1 MTADILAL
9 DATDQLAM
17 LAAGKISAVE
27 LLDLATARE
36 AALRKSLNLVVV
48 HDIENARASAKAL
61 DDRRVRGEVLGPLA
75 GLPMTLKDTLDVVG
89 MPASAGVQSL
99 RERAFCEDAETVA
112 RARAAGAVFWG
123 KTNVPVMAGDWQ
135 SFNSLYGTSNNPWD
149 QGRTIGGSS
158 GGAAGCL
165 ATGITALEI
174 GSDIG
179 GSLRVPANFCG
190 VYSHKPTWE
199 AVSQRGH
206 VPPAPGAR
214 APRDLNVVGPMA
226 RSARDLQLLFSI
238 LSRQQVSALDTPKLG
253 RLRVGLWLDEP
264 LYPLDPEARCVIEA
278 YARQLEDA
286 GVEVDLISSPVNAGR
301 LRETY
306 QTLLGAALAQD
317 LSAPQLENLMAM
329 RPAALAAKAS
339 GTPMAGQV
347 LSYTATHLEWLEA
360 DEARAGLGDQVA
372 STFERYD
379 VLLAPV
385 TPVAA
390 FPHDHGP
397 FNSRVLSLTG
407 GETIPYASM
416 LDWISLAT
424 VCRLPSTCVPAGLT
438 ATGLPVGIQIIGPA
452 GGDARTLAVAAAL
465 AEIRSFMPPPLA

>member
-1 MTADILAL
+1 MTEDILSL
-9 DATDQLAM
+9 DATDQLAL
-17 LAAGKISAVE
+17 LASGKISAVE
-27 LLDLATARE
+27 LLDLSSQRE
-36 AALRKSLNLVVV
+36 AALRDKLNLVVV
-48 HDIENARASAKAL
+48 RDLEAARAAAKAL
-61 DDRRVRGEVLGPLA
+61 DDRRARGETLGPLA

-89 MPASAGVQSL
+89 MPASAGVETL
-99 RERAFCEDAETVA
+99 RDRASCEDAETVGLA
-112 RARAAGAVFWG
+112 RSAGAVFWG

-149 QGRTIGGSS
+149 PSRTTGGSS
-158 GGAAGCL
+158 GGAAGSL

-206 VPPAPGAR
+206 VPPAPGAK

-226 RSARDLQLLFSI
+226 RSARDLQMLFSL
-238 LSRQQVSALDTPKLG
+238 LSRKQIAALETPKITT
-253 RLRVGLWLDEP
+253 LRIGLWLDEP
-264 LYPLDPEARCVIEA
+264 LYHLDLQSRQVIEA

-286 GVEVDLISSPVNAGR
+286 GARVELISSPVDAGA

-317 LSAPQLENLMAM
+317 LPLEVLENLMSM
-329 RPAALAAKAS
+329 RPAALAAKAA

-360 DEARAGLGDQVA
+360 DEARAGLCDQA
-372 STFERYD
+372 AAAFARYD
-379 VLLAPV
+379 VILAPV
-385 TPVAA
+385 TPVPA
-390 FPHDHGP
+390 FPHDHAP
-397 FNSRVLSLTG
+397 FNSRVLTLSSG
-407 GETIPYASM
+407 PQIPYPSI

-424 VCRLPSTCVPAGLT
+424 VCRLPATCVPAGLT
-438 ATGLPVGIQIIGPA
+438 ASGLPVGVQIIGPEH
-452 GGDARTLAVAAAL
+452 GDALTLSVAAAF
-465 AEIRSFMPPPLA
+465 AEIRSFVAPSL

>member
-1 MTADILAL
+1 MTADILSL
-9 DATDQLAM
+9 DATDQLAL
-17 LAAGKISAVE
+17 LAEGKISAVE
-27 LLDLATARE
+27 LLELSSQRE
-36 AALRKSLNLVVV
+36 AALRDRLNLVVV
-48 HDIENARASAKAL
+48 RDLEAARAAAKGL
-61 DDRRVRGEVLGPLA
+61 DDRRARGEVLGPLA

-89 MPASAGVQSL
+89 MPASAGVQSI
-99 RERAFCEDAETVA
+99 RDRVSCGDAETVA
-112 RARAAGAVFWG
+112 LARASGAVFWG

-135 SFNSLYGTSNNPWD
+135 SYNSLYGTSNNPWNPD
-149 QGRTIGGSS
+149 RTTGGSS
-158 GGAAGCL
+158 GGAAGSL

-206 VPPAPGAR
+206 VPPAPGAK

-226 RSARDLQLLFSI
+226 RSARDLQMLFSI
-238 LSRQQVSALDTPKLG
+238 LSRGRVGAVETPKLG
-253 RLRVGLWLDEP
+253 QLRVGLWLDEP
-264 LYPLDPEARCVIEA
+264 LYHLDPEARLVIEA

-286 GVEVDLISSPVNAGR
+286 GVKVDLISSPVDASR

-317 LSAPQLENLMAM
+317 LSPAILENLMSM
-329 RPAALAAKAS
+329 RPAALAAKAA

-360 DEARAGLGDQVA
+360 NEARADLCDQVA
-372 STFERYD
+372 SIFEGYD

-390 FPHDHGP
+390 FPHDHAP
-397 FNSRVLSLTG
+397 FNSRVLTLSSG
-407 GETIPYASM
+407 PQIPYPSI

-424 VCRLPSTCVPAGLT
+424 VCRLPATCVPAGLT
-438 ATGLPVGIQIIGPA
+438 ASGLPVGVQIIGPEH
-452 GGDARTLAVAAAL
+452 GDALTLSVAAAF
-465 AEIRSFMPPPLA
+465 AEIRSFVAPQI